1 MEEKKKSTS
10 NKKECQE
17 SLLAQQ
23 NGNHFSKKSIQA
35 TFSGEKVKKQL
46 IQRTDEAKE
55 TSKGTRPEQC
65 LITMNF
71 LYVNKKDGTK

>member
-1 MEEKKKSTS
+1 MSRVIIGTAKWQSF
-10 NKKECQE
+10 
-17 SLLAQQ
+17 QQ
-23 NGNHFSKKSIQA
+23 KSIQA

-55 TSKGTRPEQC
+55 TSKGTMPEQC

-71 LYVNKKDGTK
+71 FYIKKRWHEIDFII